1 MTRPPSSENDAA
13 AAPDASR
20 WVRIWRRAVDSVDTI
35 LALTLVLV
43 VGLLDLTG
51 NISPD
56 VLNNAILLTLGT
68 LAFAMWRDRQRR
80 DPAAQKAQEAA
91 EETTEILRNLP
102 ARLDRLAALEDL
114 TAETRRVLDERHA
127 VRVLS
132 GAEISEVLAEARQ
145 DTEEWRFK
153 GATGTFNRQVTLR
166 ECVQNAR
173 RERRPL
179 QVRIE
184 ILDPTNIDLC
194 ERYARLYREF
204 ADSADEERSWTGD
217 GTRRDLFATIL
228 AACWHK
234 ERFPPLDIKIGLSSV
249 LTTFRWD
256 MSSRFLVI
264 TQRGPRYP
272 AMMIDRDRFYY
283 RWWRMELDQSLEQAR
298 TVPMECAADAPLGT
312 DPGPAEA
319 RRLFSALGLELP
331 REYADDV
338 VADIVVK
345 ALSDGSPYAEQ
356 ARSRR
361 IRQGDPAVG

>member
-1 MTRPPSSENDAA
+1 MTRPPSSRNDAA
-13 AAPDASR
+13 DGSR
-20 WVRIWRRAVDSVDTI
+20 WVRIWRRALDSVDTI
-35 LALTLVLV
+35 LALTVVVV
-43 VGLLDLTG
+43 VGLLDLADR
-51 NISPD
+51 ISPD

-68 LAFAMWRDRQRR
+68 LALAMWRDRQRR
-80 DPAAQKAQEAA
+80 EPAMQKAQQAA
-91 EETTEILRNLP
+91 EATSEMLQSLP
-102 ARLDRLAALEDL
+102 ARLDRLAALDEL
-114 TAETRRVLDERHA
+114 ATETRRVLDERHA
-127 VRVLS
+127 VRVLT
-132 GAEISEVLAEARQ
+132 GTEISEVLAEARQ

-184 ILDPTNIDLC
+184 ILDPTDSVLC

-204 ADSADEERSWTGD
+204 ASPEDEERGWTGD
-217 GTRRDLFATIL
+217 GTRQDLFATIL

-256 MSSRFLVI
+256 MSSRYLVI

-272 AMMIDRDRFYY
+272 AMMIERDRFYY

-298 TVPMECAADAPLGT
+298 AVPLECAVDAPLGK

-331 REYADDV
+331 REYEDDV

-356 ARSRR
+356 SVDRPTP
-361 IRQGDPAVG
+361 QGERTVG

>member
-1 MTRPPSSENDAA
+1 MTRPPSSRNDA
-13 AAPDASR
+13 PDGSR
-20 WVRIWRRAVDSVDTI
+20 WVRIRRRALDRVDTI
-35 LALTLVLV
+35 LALTVVVV
-43 VGLLDLTG
+43 VGVLGLADH
-51 NISPD
+51 ISPE

-68 LAFAMWRDRQRR
+68 LALALWRDRQRR
-80 DPAAQKAQEAA
+80 EPAAQKAQQAA
-91 EETTEILRNLP
+91 EATNEILQSLP
-102 ARLDRLAALEDL
+102 ARLDRPAALDEL
-114 TAETRRVLDERHA
+114 AKETRRVFDERDA
-127 VRVLS
+127 VRVLT
-132 GAEISEVLAEARQ
+132 GTEISEVLAEARQ

-184 ILDPTNIDLC
+184 ILDPTDAARC

-204 ADSADEERSWTGD
+204 DSSEDEERSWTGD
-217 GTRRDLFATIL
+217 GTRQDLFATIL
-228 AACWHK
+228 AACRHK

-272 AMMIDRDRFYY
+272 AMMIERERFYY

-298 TVPMECAADAPLGT
+298 TVPLECAADAPLGT
-312 DPGPAEA
+312 DP
-319 RRLFSALGLELP
+319 
-331 REYADDV
+331 
-338 VADIVVK
+338 
-345 ALSDGSPYAEQ
+345 DGSPYAE
-356 ARSRR
+356 RS
-361 IRQGDPAVG
+361 VGRPTPPGERTVG